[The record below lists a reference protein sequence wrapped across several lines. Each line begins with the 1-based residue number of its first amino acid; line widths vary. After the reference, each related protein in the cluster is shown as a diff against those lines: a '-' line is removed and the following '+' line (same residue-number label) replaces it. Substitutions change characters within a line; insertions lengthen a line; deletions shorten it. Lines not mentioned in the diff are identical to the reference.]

1 MAGKLNHGDT
11 PKSDA
16 KLEEEASAH
25 LAANAPL
32 QLMTEL
38 LTRLRD
44 MGFPWWTPEHLRVA
58 YPAKERLK
66 WLAARPDLRQRIT
79 TDLTGLAPK
88 AARNKTPDFQA
99 ELIDSVIDDG
109 DIDSD
114 TFERS
119 FEPADLVVYGDAAD
133 QWKLFR
139 RRMPWDD
146 DRTSHQD
153 LVGWL
158 LGALLADKSMLDG
171 KPRTPILTA
180 LAMRTGIDGRVWHS
194 KIPLDVRV
202 EIDNA
207 RFVSLRDRPG
217 EPFTAAQDL
226 AIATPALLA
235 ASIPLKEFMNVLD
248 LAGVALGFE
257 SEKGAPSPNPPPT
270 ERRPSVAPPPSP
282 ASAIAPP
289 ARVSTP
295 PPAADASP
303 KAVVPPAA
311 ASGERE
317 VSGVQKS
324 PKAESTGEAEKGK
337 DNKGKGDDARP
348 RRDTSPEMKLDEEA
362 KPKTK
367 SEAPR
372 FASGAGEAPAISV
385 NPEPALL
392 DERMFDELE
401 HTNPWLVPTGV
412 PEVEDAKA
420 AFASKD
426 TAPKTERKAETGKKK

>member
-11 PKSDA
+11 PKSDQ
-16 KLEEEASAH
+16 KLEEEAAAH

-38 LTRLRD
+38 LMRLRE
-44 MGFPWWTPEHLRVA
+44 MAFPWWTPEHLRVA

-109 DIDSD
+109 DIDAD

-133 QWKLFR
+133 QWRLFR

-146 DRTSHQD
+146 DRTTHQD

-207 RFVSLRDRPG
+207 RFAALRDRPG

-226 AIATPALLA
+226 SIATPALLA
-235 ASIPLKEFMNVLD
+235 ASIPLKEFTNVLD

-257 SEKGAPSPNPPPT
+257 SEKGAPSPSPPPT
-270 ERRPSVAPPPSP
+270 ERRPSVAPPPV
-282 ASAIAPP
+282 SAAP

-295 PPAADASP
+295 PPALDASP
-303 KAVVPPAA
+303 KASVPPAA

-317 VSGVQKS
+317 ISGVQRS
-324 PKAESTGEAEKGK
+324 PKADPKSDGAKADVPKNDGAK
-337 DNKGKGDDARP
+337 ADARA
-348 RRDTSPEMKLDEEA
+348 DAADDEA
-362 KPKTK
+362 KPRTK
-367 SEAPR
+367 SEAP
-372 FASGAGEAPAISV
+372 SV
-385 NPEPALL
+385 SVSAEPALL

-401 HTNPWLVPTGV
+401 HTNPWLVPSGI
-412 PEVEDAKA
+412 PEVEAAKA
-420 AFASKD
+420 AFAAKD
-426 TAPKTERKAETGKKK
+426 AAPKAERKAEKKK